1 VDGAYANDVR
11 TNPAGSAGL
20 LQAASAAWHPGAAQV
35 LNGRM
40 RRLGKTGLVVSR
52 VGLGLAALGRPDYI
66 NLGHADDLG
75 RGTDPAAMEAHAH
88 EVLDAAWRGGVRYF
102 DAARS
107 YGRAEEFL
115 GSWLS
120 SRGIEPGEV
129 TVASKWGYTYTAG
142 WKVEAETHER
152 KEHTL
157 PVLSRQWRET
167 RSLLGDQ
174 LDVYYIH
181 SATLESGVLDD
192 RAVLA
197 ELWNL
202 AQAGM
207 VIGLTLS
214 GPGQSATLREALR
227 VEFDGRLL
235 FGCVQATWNLLETS
249 AGDALKEAAARG
261 LGVVIKEALANGRLT
276 PRNTDPSFGAA
287 LRLLGREAARLGT
300 TVDALAL
307 AAVLAQPWADVV
319 LSGAAT
325 AGQLRSNLSALEVV
339 WDAEASGRL
348 SALAETPDDYWRE
361 RGKLAW
367 N

>member
-1 VDGAYANDVR
+1 
-11 TNPAGSAGL
+11 
-20 LQAASAAWHPGAAQV
+20 
-35 LNGRM
+35 M
-40 RRLGKTGLVVSR
+40 RRLGTTGLAVSR

-66 NLGHADDLG
+66 NLGHAGDLG
-75 RGTDPAAMEAHAH
+75 RETDPAAMEAHAH
-88 EVLDAAWRGGVRYF
+88 EVLDAAWGGGVRYF

-115 GSWLS
+115 GSWLM
-120 SRGIEPGEV
+120 SRRIEPGEV

-174 LDVYYIH
+174 LDIYYVH

-192 RAVLA
+192 RDVLA
-197 ELWNL
+197 ELWDISK
-202 AQAGM
+202 GGT
-207 VIGLTLS
+207 VVGLTLS
-214 GPGQSATLREALR
+214 GLGQSATLRKALE
-227 VEFDGRLL
+227 VMFEGRRL
-235 FGCVQATWNLLETS
+235 FGCVQATWNLLERS
-249 AGDALKEAAARG
+249 AGDALEEAAARG
-261 LGVVIKEALANGRLT
+261 LGVVVKEALANGRLT
-276 PRNTDPSFGAA
+276 SRNTDLSFAA
-287 LRLLGREAARLGT
+287 GLKLLGSEAARLGT

-325 AGQLRSNLSALEVV
+325 AGQLGSNLAALEVR
-339 WDAEASGRL
+339 WDAEASDRL
-348 SALAETPDDYWRE
+348 SALAETPDDYWQA